1 MLSWLFAR
9 ITAFSFPALIFF
21 AFLSIPVLSQAAQV
35 TLTWDHNDPAP
46 DGYCIYLRTE
56 GQAYDYNQPC
66 WIGIDTTGTVDG
78 LEANTMHYFV
88 VRAYVADQESADSD
102 EVKFINADCL
112 GTTDSD
118 SDGILDSCD
127 NCILAANADQRDT
140 DGDGYGNICD
150 TDLNNDNITNG
161 LDVGILK
168 TQFLTSGS
176 DADFNGDGITNGLDV
191 GILKTYFL
199 TPPGPSGFVP

>member
-1 MLSWLFAR
+1 MSKWFFTHRYSLALS
-9 ITAFSFPALIFF
+9 ALILIVSFF
-21 AFLSIPVLSQAAQV
+21 IPNLSQATQI
-35 TLTWDHNDPAP
+35 TLTWDANDPAP
-46 DGYCIYLRTE
+46 DGYCIYYRTE
-56 GQAYDYNQPC
+56 GQAYDYSQPC
-66 WIGIDTTGTVDG
+66 WIGIDTTGTIDG
-78 LEANTMHYFV
+78 LEPNTMHYFV
-88 VRAYVADQESADSD
+88 VRAYVAAQESADSN
-102 EVKFINADCL
+102 EVKFIIADCL

-140 DGDGYGNICD
+140 DGDGYGNSCD

-168 TQFLTSGS
+168 TQFLTPGP
-176 DADFNGDGITNGLDV
+176 DADFNGDGIANGLDV